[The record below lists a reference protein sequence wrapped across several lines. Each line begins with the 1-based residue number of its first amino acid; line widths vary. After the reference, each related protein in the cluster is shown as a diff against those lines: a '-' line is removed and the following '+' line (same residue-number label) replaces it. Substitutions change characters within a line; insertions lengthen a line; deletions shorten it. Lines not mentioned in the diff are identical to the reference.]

1 MSLLFSF
8 RLYSYGLTFSRLL
21 LSRSLCSRKFRCSS
35 FSARFCE
42 SRISSLKS
50 CSVSWITLS
59 PQWINMT
66 VRHCE
71 EAVFFYSYQSW
82 PLFDQL
88 HSNCK
93 LPLTPVCLTT
103 CCCLATFL
111 FSDVKQ
117 TVFAL
122 LPGNW
127 TETFIDIFFARFH
140 AALATVGRAGRGFGT
155 TDLLTSL
162 REELISNFQS
172 TIFP

>member
-1 MSLLFSF
+1 
-8 RLYSYGLTFSRLL
+8 
-21 LSRSLCSRKFRCSS
+21 
-35 FSARFCE
+35 
-42 SRISSLKS
+42 
-50 CSVSWITLS
+50 
-59 PQWINMT
+59 MT

-93 LPLTPVCLTT
+93 LPLTPACLTT
-103 CCCLATFL
+103 CCCLATFP

-127 TETFIDIFFARFH
+127 TDTFIDIYIYITVKCGRTEINTTKEMSENVVQPGIEPGSPDYRSD
-140 AALATVGRAGRGFGT
+140 ALT
-155 TDLLTSL
+155 TRPLNQPRML
-162 REELISNFQS
+162 
-172 TIFP
+172 